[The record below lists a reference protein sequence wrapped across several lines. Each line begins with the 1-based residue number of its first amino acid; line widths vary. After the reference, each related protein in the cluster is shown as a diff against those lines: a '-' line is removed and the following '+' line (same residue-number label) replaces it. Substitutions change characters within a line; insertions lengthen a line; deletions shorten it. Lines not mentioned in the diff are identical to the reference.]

1 MLLEF
6 FFDWQSITWRITVV
20 VAVPDFERL

>member
-20 VAVPDFERL
+20 VAAPDFELI